1 MVPGRPSWRDGG
13 DGGFAD
19 RRRKAGACDGDSKG
33 NRGLP
38 GDVLGEDMGR
48 SSIRL
53 GRIFGIPVGLDWSLL
68 VIAGLLTVS
77 LALDRFPDEFP
88 GEPTGAYWVV
98 GLATAGIFFA
108 SVLAH
113 ELAHSVVARRYGVG
127 VQGITLW
134 MLGGVARLDG
144 ESPSPRA
151 EFLTSAAGP
160 GTSVALAGVFAAGAF
175 ALDGLGAPGLLA
187 SALAWLAVINGILAV
202 FNLIPAAPLDGGR
215 ILASL
220 LWAHHHDRHRAVAT
234 AANVGVVFGWI
245 LVGAGGVSWVAGLG
259 FGGLWTALIGWF
271 VISAARAEREMAR
284 GRMAFGD
291 VLVRDIMTADSPRAR
306 GWLTVEEFLRVD
318 APMLHD
324 RVVVVER
331 FDGGI
336 AGLANVDQLRS
347 VPPFEA
353 TGRRVLDYTVQ
364 VPAIR
369 TAAPDDKL
377 ADVGVRPARGPS
389 ESILV
394 FDGERL
400 VGVVTPVDLEC
411 ARRDAST
418 QIGAS

>member
-1 MVPGRPSWRDGG
+1 
-13 DGGFAD
+13 
-19 RRRKAGACDGDSKG
+19 
-33 NRGLP
+33 
-38 GDVLGEDMGR
+38 MGR

-53 GRIFGIPVGLDWSLL
+53 GRIFGIPVGIDWSLL

-144 ESPSPRA
+144 DSPSPRA

-160 GTSVALAGVFAAGAF
+160 GTSVALAAVFAAGAI

-187 SALAWLAVINGILAV
+187 AALAWLAVINGILAV

-234 AANVGVVFGWI
+234 AANVGVVFGWV
-245 LVGAGGVSWVAGLG
+245 LVGAGGVGWLAGLG

-271 VISAARAEREMAR
+271 VISAARAEREVAR
-284 GRMAFGD
+284 GRMAFGN
-291 VLVRDIMTADSPRAR
+291 VRVRDVMTADPFRAR

-353 TGRRVLDYTVQ
+353 SGRRVLDYAVQ
-364 VPAIR
+364 LPAIR

-377 ADVGVRPARGPS
+377 ADIAVRPARGPS

-400 VGVVTPVDLEC
+400 VGIVTPVELER

-418 QIGAS
+418 QVGAS